1 MLQKIDH
8 INVVVSDLASARDFF
23 CRLGFVVTH
32 AGDLKGEWISAIV
45 GLPDVQASYVQLALG
60 ETDCRLELL
69 AFDNPPSPPV
79 SRKNQPHQI
88 GIRHMAFAVDDIET
102 LVAGLRDDDI
112 AFFSE
117 CKPTRPPAR
126 SWFTAMDRMASF
138 LSLPSMVPRPKSGAL
153 VPPIFAAGTNPPG
166 RGASSPTTGEKKD
179 YLESPPARLRRSP
192 STVLT

>member
-117 CKPTRPPAR
+117 VQTYPATGKKLVYCYGPDGIILE
-126 SWFTAMDRMASF
+126 FAQY
-138 LSLPSMVPRPKSGAL
+138 GAA
-153 VPPIFAAGTNPPG
+153 P
-166 RGASSPTTGEKKD
+166 
-179 YLESPPARLRRSP
+179 
-192 STVLT
+192 